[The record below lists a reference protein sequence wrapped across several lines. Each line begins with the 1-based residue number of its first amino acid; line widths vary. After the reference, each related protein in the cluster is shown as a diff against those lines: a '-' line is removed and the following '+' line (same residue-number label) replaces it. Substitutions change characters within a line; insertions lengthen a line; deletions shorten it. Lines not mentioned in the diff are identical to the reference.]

1 MDALMLMI
9 LWVAVVPFLI
19 LCSVLTVVLILA
31 LILLVRKPGKFSSVQ
46 AFDEEP
52 PLENLSA
59 LHCRHF
65 PQLRQV
71 LSRVDE
77 NFLRERMTTAD
88 QRKWRAERR
97 RVAKEFLK
105 GLHEDFVRLDRLART
120 VAALSPEVNRSQEAE
135 RVWLGM
141 RFRMSHNLVEAQL
154 AFGSLAPRDVVHL
167 AEMVGS
173 YAAKIE
179 TTMAALE
186 QHSLSRMG
194 ANFSV

>member
-9 LWVAVVPFLI
+9 LWIAVVPFLI

-31 LILLVRKPGKFSSVQ
+31 LLLLVREPGKKSSVQ

-52 PLENLSA
+52 HLENLSA

-77 NFLRERMTTAD
+77 DFLRQRMTAAD
-88 QRKWRAERR
+88 QRKWCAERR
-97 RVAKEFLK
+97 RVAKEFLR
-105 GLHEDFVRLDRLART
+105 GLHVDFVRLDRLART
-120 VAALSPEVNRSQEAE
+120 VAALSPEVSRSQEAQ

-141 RFRMSHNLVEAQL
+141 RFRMSYRLVAARL
-154 AFGSLAPRDVVHL
+154 AIGSLAPSEVVHL
-167 AEMVGS
+167 ADMVGS

-186 QHSLSRMG
+186 QHSLSGVG
-194 ANFSV
+194 ANFGV